1 MNKLE
6 AVMLYLCQNYPYEH
20 ELSNSRLT
28 KLVYLSDW
36 FNCLINEKQISDI
49 SWIFNHYGP
58 YVDDVM
64 KTAEYSKYFEI
75 EYQKN
80 FYGNSKTLIK
90 CKENQSSFLPEEE
103 ISVLDFVIKKTDR
116 MYYND
121 FIDYVYSTYPV
132 HSKHRY
138 STLDLISLANEF
150 KTESLKQS
158 NENR

>member
-49 SWIFNHYGP
+49 HWIFNHYGP

-64 KTAEYSKYFEI
+64 KTAENSSCFEI

-80 FYGNSKTLIK
+80 FYGNFKTLVK
-90 CKENQSSFLPEEE
+90 CSSYKDVVLAQEEKL
-103 ISVLDFVIKKTDR
+103 VLDFVINKTNK

-132 HSKHRY
+132 YSKHRY
-138 STLDLISLANEF
+138 SSLDLANLANEF
-150 KTESLKQS
+150 KK
-158 NENR
+158 ENFNKLEN

>member
-6 AVMLYLCQNYPYEH
+6 EVMLYLCQNYPYEH

-36 FNCLINEKQISDI
+36 FNCLINGKQISEI
-49 SWIFNHYGP
+49 YWVFNHYGP

-64 KTAEYSKYFEI
+64 KMAEHSKYFEI
-75 EYQKN
+75 DYQKN
-80 FYGNSKTLIK
+80 FYGNFKTLIK
-90 CKENQSSFLPEEE
+90 CKESQSSFLSGEE
-103 ISVLDFVIKKTDR
+103 ISVLEFVIKKTNR

-132 HSKHRY
+132 YSKHRY
-138 STLDLISLANEF
+138 SNLDLVSLANEF
-150 KTESLKQS
+150 KMESFK
-158 NENR
+158 E

>member
-6 AVMLYLCQNYPYEH
+6 EVMLYLCQNYPYEQ

-36 FNCLINEKQISDI
+36 FNCLINEQQMSDI
-49 SWIFNHYGP
+49 NWVFNHYGP
-58 YVDDVM
+58 YVDDVS
-64 KTAEYSKYFEI
+64 KTAEYSNYFEI

-80 FYGNSKTLIK
+80 FYGNFKTLIK
-90 CKENQSSFLPEEE
+90 CKDSQKLSLSEKDMAILN
-103 ISVLDFVIKKTDR
+103 FVIKKTNR

-138 STLDLISLANEF
+138 SDLDLISLANEF
-150 KTESLKQS
+150 KR
-158 NENR
+158 ENNNKLS